1 MSHIVLVLVE
11 LGAVFLCLGILS
23 AIAGRFG
30 ISPIPLYL
38 LAGLGFGV
46 GGVFGFEDVEEFI
59 AVGAEIG
66 VVLLLFMLGLEY
78 TTRELFGTLRTG
90 APIGLLDVVLNA
102 TPGVAVALLMGWGP
116 VAALVMGGVTLVTSS
131 GVTAKVLG
139 DLGWMGNRETPTV
152 LSVLVM
158 EDLVMAVY
166 LPIMTTMLAGLA
178 VAQASIGLAVA
189 AVAVTAAL
197 VIAAKFGG
205 VVGRFLDSPSNEI
218 LVLKVLG
225 LILLVA
231 GLAEQVHVSAA
242 VGAFLVGITL
252 SGEVAQAAHKILDPL
267 KDVFAALFFVHFG
280 LQTNPSDLP
289 PVLAIATILAVV
301 GAGTKL
307 ITGLVAARRA
317 GIGKVGAW
325 RTGVL
330 LMSRGEFSIVI
341 AGLAVSAPALAGT
354 PGVAQLGP
362 LVAAYVLILVIVGP
376 LAARMVEPMARRYIK
391 KQRTKRS
398 EGEEPAPVG

>member
-1 MSHIVLVLVE
+1 MSYIVLVLVE
-11 LGAVFLCLGILS
+11 LGAVFLGLGILS

-46 GGVFGFEDVEEFI
+46 GGVFGFEDVENFI

-78 TTRELFGTLRTG
+78 TTKELFGTLRTG
-90 APIGLLDVVLNA
+90 VPIGLIDIVLNA
-102 TPGVAVALLMGWGP
+102 VPGVAIALLMGWGP
-116 VAALVMGGVTLVTSS
+116 IAAMVMGGVTFVTSS

-178 VAQASIGLAVA
+178 LAQASIGLAVA
-189 AVAVTAAL
+189 AVAVTVAL

-205 VVGRFLDSPSNEI
+205 IVGRFLDSPSNEI

-252 SGEVAQAAHKILDPL
+252 SGEVAQSAHKVLDPI
-267 KDVFAALFFVHFG
+267 KDIFAALFFVHFG
-280 LQTNPSDLP
+280 LQTDPADLP
-289 PVLAIATILAVV
+289 PVLLVAAVLAVI

-307 ITGLVAARRA
+307 FTGLIAARRA

-330 LMSRGEFSIVI
+330 LISRGEFSIVI

-362 LVAAYVLILVIVGP
+362 VVAAYVLILVIVGP
-376 LAARMVEPMARRYIK
+376 LAARLVEPLAKRYIK
-391 KQRTKRS
+391 KRRANRPPEQNLAAA
-398 EGEEPAPVG
+398 G

>member
-1 MSHIVLVLVE
+1 VAHIALVLIE
-11 LGAVFLCLGILS
+11 LGAVILGLGILS

-38 LAGLGFGV
+38 LAGLGFGI
-46 GGVFGFEDVEEFI
+46 GGVTPLAEAEEFI
-59 AVGAEIG
+59 AVGAEVG

-78 TTRELFGTLRTG
+78 TTKELFGTLRKG
-90 APIGLLDVVLNA
+90 APIGLLDIVLNA
-102 TPGVAVALLMGWGP
+102 TPGVAVALLLGWGP
-116 VAALVMGGVTLVTSS
+116 IAAMVMGGVTLVTSS

-139 DLGWMGNRETPTV
+139 DLGWLGNRETPTV

-158 EDLVMAVY
+158 EDLVMAIY
-166 LPIMTTMLAGLA
+166 LPIVTTMLAGLA
-178 VAQASIGLAVA
+178 LAQASIGLAVA

-197 VIAAKFGG
+197 LIAAKFGG
-205 VVGRFLDSPSNEI
+205 VVERFLSSPSNEI

-252 SGEVAQAAHKILDPL
+252 SGEIAQAAHKILDPL

-280 LQTNPSDLP
+280 LMTNPSDLP
-289 PVLAIATILAVV
+289 PVLVIAGILAVV

-341 AGLAVSAPALAGT
+341 AGLAVSAPALADV
-354 PGVAQLGP
+354 PGISQLGP

-376 LAARMVEPMARRYIK
+376 LAARMVEPLAKRFILK
-391 KQRTKRS
+391 KRQQPQ
-398 EGEEPAPVG
+398 GEKPTASVT

>member
-11 LGAVFLCLGILS
+11 LGAVFLGLGVLS
-23 AIAGRFG
+23 ALAGRFG

-46 GGVFGFEDVEEFI
+46 GGVFGFADVDEFI
-59 AVGAEIG
+59 EVGAEIG

-78 TTRELFGTLRTG
+78 TTKELFGTLKTG
-90 APIGLLDVVLNA
+90 APIGLLDIVLNA
-102 TPGVAVALLMGWGP
+102 TPGIAVALLLGWGP
-116 VAALVMGGVTLVTSS
+116 IAALVMGGVTLVTSS

-166 LPIMTTMLAGLA
+166 LPIMTTLLAGLA
-178 VAQASIGLAVA
+178 LAQASIGLAVA
-189 AVAVTAAL
+189 ALAVTAAL

-205 VVGRFLDSPSNEI
+205 VVERFVASPSNEI

-225 LILLVA
+225 LILLIA

-252 SGEVAQAAHKILDPL
+252 SGEVAQAAHKTLDPL
-267 KDVFAALFFVHFG
+267 KDIFAALFFVYFG
-280 LQTNPSDLP
+280 LQTNPADLP
-289 PVLAIATILAVV
+289 PVLGIAAALAVV

-317 GIGKVGAW
+317 GIGKIGTW

-391 KQRTKRS
+391 KQRAARDQ
-398 EGEEPAPVG
+398 EREETVPA